1 MNNQPKMNI
10 KDTIKQL
17 IKDALADCAQ
27 SGLLSQCENCEN
39 LYFSPVIRL
48 KRISPLMSPTGKEA
62 IYPVQVMS
70 CTKCNEIFND
80 LKE

>member
-1 MNNQPKMNI
+1 MDNQPKMNI
-10 KDTIKQL
+10 DINK
-17 IKDALADCAQ
+17 AADFK
-27 SGLLSQCENCEN
+27 CENCEN
-39 LYFSPVIRL
+39 LYFQPVIRL